1 MLAKEMFYKAFLI
14 LIIIFFSFNDNLNA
28 SNKENIIK
36 NLKDINNLTFNFEQ
50 NINGE
55 IETGNCVLEYPKKI
69 FCKYMNKNQK
79 ILVSN
84 GKSLVIKT
92 NKPSYYHYPLDKTP
106 LNYIL
111 DKKFLLNEI
120 QFLDERIIDEK
131 FINFKILKNDNE
143 INIFF
148 DKKNFFLIGWQIID
162 LYQNLNITFLSSV
175 KKNTKVNKSL
185 FLIPSQD

>member
-92 NKPSYYHYPLDKTP
+92 NRPSYYHYPLDKTP

-120 QFLDERIIDEK
+120 QFLNERIVDEK

>member
-1 MLAKEMFYKAFLI
+1 M
-14 LIIIFFSFNDNLNA
+14 
-28 SNKENIIK
+28 
-36 NLKDINNLTFNFEQ
+36 
-50 NINGE
+50 
-55 IETGNCVLEYPKKI
+55 
-69 FCKYMNKNQK
+69 K
-79 ILVSN
+79 ILN
-84 GKSLVIKT
+84 LIASLID
-92 NKPSYYHYPLDKTP
+92 YPTQELVDASEEIAQFIASDGDLTQADKHD
-106 LNYIL
+106 L
-111 DKKFLLNEI
+111 I

-162 LYQNLNITFLSSV
+162 LYQNLNITYLSSV

>member
-14 LIIIFFSFNDNLNA
+14 LIIIFFNFNDNLNA

-92 NKPSYYHYPLDKTP
+92 NKPSYYHYPLNKTP

>member
-14 LIIIFFSFNDNLNA
+14 LIIIFFNFNDNLNA

-92 NKPSYYHYPLDKTP
+92 NRPSYYHYPLNKTP

-148 DKKNFFLIGWQIID
+148 DKKNFFLVGWQIID
-162 LYQNLNITFLSSV
+162 LYQNLNITYLSSV

>member
-120 QFLDERIIDEK
+120 QFLNERIVDEK

-162 LYQNLNITFLSSV
+162 LYQNLNITYLSSV

>member
-28 SNKENIIK
+28 SDKENIIK

>member
-14 LIIIFFSFNDNLNA
+14 LIIIFFNFNDNLNA

-92 NKPSYYHYPLDKTP
+92 NRPSYYHYPLDKTP

-162 LYQNLNITFLSSV
+162 LYQNLNITYLSSV

>member
-92 NKPSYYHYPLDKTP
+92 NRPSYYHYPLNKTP

-148 DKKNFFLIGWQIID
+148 DKKNFFLVGWQIID
-162 LYQNLNITFLSSV
+162 LYQNLNITYLSSV

>member
-120 QFLDERIIDEK
+120 QFLNERIVDEK

>member
-92 NKPSYYHYPLDKTP
+92 NRPSYYHYPLDKTP

-162 LYQNLNITFLSSV
+162 LYQNLNITYLSSV

>member
-28 SNKENIIK
+28 SDKENIIK

-92 NKPSYYHYPLDKTP
+92 NRPSYYHYPLDKTP

>member
-28 SNKENIIK
+28 SDKENIIK

-92 NKPSYYHYPLDKTP
+92 NRPSYYHYPLNKTP

-162 LYQNLNITFLSSV
+162 IYQNLNITFLSSV

>member
-1 MLAKEMFYKAFLI
+1 MLEKEMFYR
-14 LIIIFFSFNDNLNA
+14 IFFFTLLTIQYIPNEATASIKEDIIDNLKNT
-28 SNKENIIK
+28 KNIS
-36 NLKDINNLTFNFEQ
+36 FNFEQ

-69 FCKYMNKNQK
+69 FCKYASKNNK

-106 LNYIL
+106 LNFIL
-111 DKKFLLNEI
+111 DKEFLLNEI
-120 QFLDERIIDEK
+120 SLLKERSLNENYINYTII
-131 FINFKILKNDNE
+131 KNDNE

-148 DKKNFFLIGWQIID
+148 DKRNFFLIGWQIVDI
-162 LYQNLNITFLSSV
+162 YQNLNITFLSSI
-175 KKNTKVNKSL
+175 KKNQLIDKNI
-185 FLIPSQD
+185 FFIPSQD

>member
-14 LIIIFFSFNDNLNA
+14 LIVIFFSFNDNLNA

-36 NLKDINNLTFNFEQ
+36 NLEDINNLTFNFEQ

-55 IETGNCVLEYPKKI
+55 IETGNCILEYPKKI

-92 NKPSYYHYPLDKTP
+92 NRPSYYHYPLDKTP

-120 QFLDERIIDEK
+120 QFLNERIIDEK

-148 DKKNFFLIGWQIID
+148 DKKNFFLVGWQIID
-162 LYQNLNITFLSSV
+162 LYQNLNITYLSSV

>member
-28 SNKENIIK
+28 SDKENIIK

-120 QFLDERIIDEK
+120 QFLNERIIDEK

>member
-92 NKPSYYHYPLDKTP
+92 NRQRYYHYPLDKTP

-175 KKNTKVNKSL
+175 KKNTKVNKNL

>member
-14 LIIIFFSFNDNLNA
+14 LIIIFFNFNDNLNA

-92 NKPSYYHYPLDKTP
+92 NRPSYYHYPLDKTP

>member
-28 SNKENIIK
+28 SDKENIIK

-120 QFLDERIIDEK
+120 QFLNERIVDEK

>member
-1 MLAKEMFYKAFLI
+1 
-14 LIIIFFSFNDNLNA
+14 
-28 SNKENIIK
+28 
-36 NLKDINNLTFNFEQ
+36 
-50 NINGE
+50 
-55 IETGNCVLEYPKKI
+55 
-69 FCKYMNKNQK
+69 MNKNQK

-162 LYQNLNITFLSSV
+162 LYQNLNITYLSSV

>member
-14 LIIIFFSFNDNLNA
+14 LIIIFFNFNDNLNA

-162 LYQNLNITFLSSV
+162 LYQNLNITYLSSV

>member
-28 SNKENIIK
+28 SDKENIIK

-55 IETGNCVLEYPKKI
+55 IETGNCILEYPKKI

-92 NKPSYYHYPLDKTP
+92 NRPSYYHYPLNKTP

-162 LYQNLNITFLSSV
+162 LYQNLNITYLSSV

>member
-162 LYQNLNITFLSSV
+162 LYQNLNITYLSSV

>member
-92 NKPSYYHYPLDKTP
+92 NRPSYYHYPLDKTP

-120 QFLDERIIDEK
+120 QFLNERIIDEK

>member
-1 MLAKEMFYKAFLI
+1 MEF
-14 LIIIFFSFNDNLNA
+14 
-28 SNKENIIK
+28 
-36 NLKDINNLTFNFEQ
+36 
-50 NINGE
+50 
-55 IETGNCVLEYPKKI
+55 
-69 FCKYMNKNQK
+69 
-79 ILVSN
+79 
-84 GKSLVIKT
+84 
-92 NKPSYYHYPLDKTP
+92 YPLDKTP

-120 QFLDERIIDEK
+120 QFLNERIIDEK

-162 LYQNLNITFLSSV
+162 LYQNLNITYLSSV